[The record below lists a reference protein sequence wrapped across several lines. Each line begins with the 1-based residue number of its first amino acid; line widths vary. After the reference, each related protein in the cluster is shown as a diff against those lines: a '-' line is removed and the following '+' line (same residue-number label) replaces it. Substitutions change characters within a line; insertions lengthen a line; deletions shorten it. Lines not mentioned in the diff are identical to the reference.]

1 MWKSQKGM
9 VCLMCVF
16 FFFKKK
22 KKWIAVC
29 ETEEEGRENGE
40 EGCPMN
46 GFIND

>member
-9 VCLMCVF
+9 VCLMCF
-16 FFFKKK
+16 FPKKK
-22 KKWIAVC
+22 KEKWIAVC
-29 ETEEEGRENGE
+29 EIEEEGRKNGE